1 MSKNWQAGEEDVTAH
16 NFLRK
21 KGDAIKEGD
30 TIEFIPGNQLGY
42 VKYKVVLNGKGEKD
56 LEKIASYDSMSDDD
70 DDETKSGGKR
80 RRRRKTKRAGKS
92 RRKRKTRRGKKR

>member
-1 MSKNWQAGEEDVTAH
+1 MSKNWRASEEDVTAR

-21 KGDAIKEGD
+21 KGDAIKVGD
-30 TIEFIPGNQLGY
+30 TIEFEPNNQTGC
-42 VKYKVVLNGKGEKD
+42 VKYKVILNVDGEKD
-56 LEKIASYDSMSDDD
+56 LEEISSYCMSDED

-80 RRRRKTKRAGKS
+80 RRRRKTKRTRKS